1 MGHQRV
7 REPGLSLWAPT
18 MISRSAL
25 SIERTAKAEQS
36 SSGAKQTAMAA
47 PEATDEVGN
56 VGRARQGPAREHQ
69 RAPESTREHQRAP
82 ESTREHQRARNRYVR
97 VALTHPYRVGLLTK
111 TASSATVPVRPSPYS
126 GFRWAPGEL
135 RVLRCRIK
143 RLPRW
148 SRPSRWWKLEW
159 SLRWPLIRPHEV
171 EVLPDRRQPGR

>member
-1 MGHQRV
+1 
-7 REPGLSLWAPT
+7 

-25 SIERTAKAEQS
+25 SIARTAKAEQS

-82 ESTREHQRARNRYVR
+82 ESTREHQRAPESTREHQRARNRYVR
-97 VALTHPYRVGLLTK
+97 VALTHPYRIGLLTK

-135 RVLRCRIK
+135 RVRRCRIK

>member
-1 MGHQRV
+1 MRVGRGASAGPGAGLEPMGADHDLALGIVDRSDREGGTILLGGKADCDGRPRGYRRGRQRG
-7 REPGLSLWAPT
+7 E
-18 MISRSAL
+18 SAARA
-25 SIERTAKAEQS
+25 SERT
-36 SSGAKQTAMAA
+36 
-47 PEATDEVGN
+47 
-56 VGRARQGPAREHQ
+56 
-69 RAPESTREHQRAP
+69 P

-135 RVLRCRIK
+135 RVRRCRIK